1 MLDMLCTGV
10 GFGVALFAMGLTNW
24 GGLPWT
30 QLLGVELP
38 DMLLVKTAPQAL
50 STFAVIAVLTWK
62 WSRRHPGKQSLI
74 GSHLVAVLVTVAVL
88 ATLLALAAVPAARRM
103 DEAAVSIGTAC
114 LVGAAMGAQFSAWG
128 VVVSCGRSALI
139 CAPIS
144 LLTATLLS
152 LAAYA
157 LPNTARVWMLAV
169 TLLVSVLLY
178 VLAVRRACA
187 DTGTTF
193 EPAGL
198 WVLLGDDSPIRAQ
211 AICMVALVFGFSF
224 VRTTVLAEI
233 DDKSNLN
240 NLANILMLGASI
252 AAFVWFRFVSRTKS
266 EPLDDGGILP
276 YQVMFP
282 VIATLAVLMP
292 VLSGPILLVAA
303 AVLHAVFFTILA
315 FLPVVAARTCPAK
328 SAEQTVAVLVF
339 GASVFL
345 SVGVSTFLAWLVYQE
360 GVVNV
365 TTLLVCALAITY
377 AMLLAYFY
385 LQRQTRSRRRHEV
398 LIEEEQLILPTQTAP
413 GESRRENVEK
423 IASEYFLTSREADV
437 LLLLA
442 KGYSQRGIAGKLD
455 VSDNTVRTH
464 MRNLY
469 RKLQIH
475 SRQDAI
481 ELVEGFG
488 KGEGARE

>member
-1 MLDMLCTGV
+1 MLCTGV

-50 STFAVIAVLTWK
+50 NTFAVIAVLTWK
-62 WSRRHPGKQSLI
+62 WSRRYPGKRGLI

-88 ATLLALAAVPAARRM
+88 VALLAWTTASAIQGSDAMAI
-103 DEAAVSIGTAC
+103 SILTAC
-114 LVGAAMGAQFSAWG
+114 LAGAAMGALLSAWG
-128 VVVSCGRSALI
+128 VVISRGQAVLG

-144 LLTATLLS
+144 LLTTTLLS
-152 LAAYA
+152 LVAYA
-157 LPNTARVWMLAV
+157 FPNIARVWMLIV
-169 TLLVSVLLY
+169 TLLVSVPLY
-178 VLAVRRACA
+178 VVAARRACA
-187 DTGTTF
+187 DSGAAIEPTGLR
-193 EPAGL
+193 A
-198 WVLLGDDSPIRAQ
+198 LLDDDSPIRAQ
-211 AICMVALVFGFSF
+211 AVCMVALVFGFSF

-233 DDKSNLN
+233 DDKANLN
-240 NLANILMLGASI
+240 NLANVLMLGASV
-252 AAFVWFRFVSRTKS
+252 AAFVWFRFVSGAKD
-266 EPLDDGGILP
+266 ELLGDGSVLP

-385 LQRQTRSRRRHEV
+385 LQRQTRSRRRHEA
-398 LIEEEQLILPTQTAP
+398 LIEEEQLILPAQAAP

-423 IASEYFLTSREADV
+423 IASEYFLTAREVDV

-488 KGEGARE
+488 KGEDARALS

>member
-1 MLDMLCTGV
+1 MLRTGV
-10 GFGVALFAMGLTNW
+10 GFGIALFAMGLTNW

-30 QLLGVELP
+30 QLLGMELP

-50 STFAVIAVLTWK
+50 STFVCIAALTWK
-62 WSRRHPGKQSLI
+62 WSCRYPGKRC
-74 GSHLVAVLVTVAVL
+74 LVALYLAAVFSIAAALVM
-88 ATLLALAAVPAARRM
+88 LLALTAAPAVGHVGEIAIS
-103 DEAAVSIGTAC
+103 VGSAC
-114 LVGAAMGAQFSAWG
+114 LVGAAMGALFSTWG
-128 VVVSCGRSALI
+128 VVISCSQAVLA

-144 LLTATLLS
+144 LLVATILS
-152 LAAYA
+152 LVAYA
-157 LPNTARVWMLAV
+157 LPDVARVWMLIAM
-169 TLLVSVLLY
+169 LFVSVPLY
-178 VLAVRRACA
+178 VLEAKEVCA
-187 DTGTTF
+187 DSGTDFGPTGLR
-193 EPAGL
+193 A
-198 WVLLGDDSPIRAQ
+198 LLGDDSPIRAQ
-211 AICMVALVFGFSF
+211 AICMAALVFGFSF

-233 DDKSNLN
+233 DDRSNLN
-240 NLANILMLGASI
+240 NLANACMLGASL
-252 AAFVWFRFVSRTKS
+252 AAFVWFRFVPDAKGD
-266 EPLDDGGILP
+266 PLGDDGMLP

-282 VIATLAVLMP
+282 VIATMAVLMP

-315 FLPVVAARTCPAK
+315 FLPVVAARTCPVKNAG
-328 SAEQTVAVLVF
+328 QTVAVLVF

-345 SVGVSTFLAWLVYQE
+345 SVGVSTFLAWLVYQG

-385 LQRQTRSRRRHEV
+385 LQRQTRLRRRHEV
-398 LIEEEQLILPTQTAP
+398 LIEEERLILPTQAAP

-423 IASEYFLTSREADV
+423 IAGEYFLTAREADV

-488 KGEGARE
+488 RGGGVRE

>member
-1 MLDMLCTGV
+1 MLRMGV

-38 DMLLVKTAPQAL
+38 DMLLVKTTPQAL
-50 STFAVIAVLTWK
+50 STFAVIAALTLR
-62 WSRRHPGKQSLI
+62 WSQGDSGKRRLI
-74 GSHLVAVLVTVAVL
+74 ASHLVAVLVTVAVL
-88 ATLLALAAVPAARRM
+88 ASLLAWTAASVARGPDAM
-103 DEAAVSIGTAC
+103 AISILTAC
-114 LVGAAMGAQFSAWG
+114 LVGAAMGALFSTWG
-128 VVVSCGRSALI
+128 VAASCDRSSLA

-152 LAAYA
+152 LVAYA
-157 LPNTARVWMLAV
+157 LPNEARVWMLVV
-169 TLLVSVLLY
+169 TLLVSIPLY
-178 VLAVRRACA
+178 VLAARRTCA
-187 DTGTTF
+187 DSGAAF
-193 EPAGL
+193 EPTGL
-198 WVLLGDDSPIRAQ
+198 RALLGDDSPIRAQ

-233 DDKSNLN
+233 DDKANLN
-240 NLANILMLGASI
+240 NLANVCMLGASL
-252 AAFVWFRFVSRTKS
+252 AAFAWFRFVSCTKD
-266 EPLDDGGILP
+266 EPHGDDGILP

-282 VIATLAVLMP
+282 IIATLAVLMP

-328 SAEQTVAVLVF
+328 SDEQTVAVLVF

-360 GVVNV
+360 GVVNA

-398 LIEEEQLILPTQTAP
+398 LIEEEQLILPTQAAP

-423 IASEYFLTSREADV
+423 IASEYFLTAREADV

-488 KGEGARE
+488 KGEGTRALS

>member
-1 MLDMLCTGV
+1 MLRMGV

-38 DMLLVKTAPQAL
+38 DMLLVKTTPQAL
-50 STFAVIAVLTWK
+50 STFAVIAVLTLR
-62 WSRRHPGKQSLI
+62 WSQGHPGKRRLI
-74 GSHLVAVLVTVAVL
+74 VSHLAAVLVAVVALVALLVL
-88 ATLLALAAVPAARRM
+88 TPVPAVQRT
-103 DEAAVSIGTAC
+103 DEIAISIGTAC
-114 LVGAAMGAQFSAWG
+114 LMGAAMGALLSTWG
-128 VVVSCGRSALI
+128 VVISRSQAVLA

-144 LLTATLLS
+144 LLTTTLLS
-152 LAAYA
+152 LIAYA
-157 LPNTARVWMLAV
+157 LPNTARVWMLV
-169 TLLVSVLLY
+169 VVLLASVPLY
-178 VLAVRRACA
+178 ILEVKGACA
-187 DTGTTF
+187 DSKPDLG
-193 EPAGL
+193 PVSLRA
-198 WVLLGDDSPIRAQ
+198 LLGDDSPIRAQ

-233 DDKSNLN
+233 DDKANLN

-252 AAFVWFRFVSRTKS
+252 AAFVWFRFVSGAKEES
-266 EPLDDGGILP
+266 LDDDGMLP

-282 VIATLAVLMP
+282 IIATLAVLMP

-315 FLPVVAARTCPAK
+315 FLPVVAARTCPARG
-328 SAEQTVAVLVF
+328 AEQTVAALVF

-398 LIEEEQLILPTQTAP
+398 LIEEEQLILPTQAAP
-413 GESRRENVEK
+413 GESRRENVEG
-423 IASEYFLTSREADV
+423 IASEYFLTAREADV

-475 SRQDAI
+475 SRQEAI
-481 ELVEGFG
+481 ELVEGLG
-488 KGEGARE
+488 RGEGVRGLS

>member
-1 MLDMLCTGV
+1 MLCTGV

-50 STFAVIAVLTWK
+50 STFAVIVALTLRWSRSYPGKRRLIVSYLMAVLV
-62 WSRRHPGKQSLI
+62 S
-74 GSHLVAVLVTVAVL
+74 VAVLVT
-88 ATLLALAAVPAARRM
+88 LLALASVSTVQRM
-103 DEAAVSIGTAC
+103 DEVAISIGTAC
-114 LVGAAMGAQFSAWG
+114 LMGATMGALFSAWG
-128 VVVSCGRSALI
+128 VVISRSQAVLACVS
-139 CAPIS
+139 IS
-144 LLTATLLS
+144 LLITTLLS
-152 LAAYA
+152 LIAYA
-157 LPNTARVWMLAV
+157 LPNAARVWMLVVA
-169 TLLVSVLLY
+169 LLASVSLY
-178 VLAVRRACA
+178 IPEAKGACA
-187 DTGTTF
+187 DSKPDLG
-193 EPAGL
+193 PVSLHA
-198 WVLLGDDSPIRAQ
+198 LLGDGSPIRAQ

-240 NLANILMLGASI
+240 NLANILMLVVSI
-252 AAFVWFRFVSRTKS
+252 AAFVWFRFVSGTKS
-266 EPLDDGGILP
+266 EPLGDGDILP

-282 VIATLAVLMP
+282 AIATLAVLMP

-315 FLPVVAARTCPAK
+315 FLPVVAVRTCPAK

-385 LQRQTRSRRRHEV
+385 LQRQTRFRRRHEV
-398 LIEEEQLILPTQTAP
+398 LIEEEQLILPTQAAP

-423 IASEYFLTSREADV
+423 IASEYFLTAREADV

-488 KGEGARE
+488 KGEDARALS

>member
-1 MLDMLCTGV
+1 
-10 GFGVALFAMGLTNW
+10 
-24 GGLPWT
+24 
-30 QLLGVELP
+30 
-38 DMLLVKTAPQAL
+38 
-50 STFAVIAVLTWK
+50 
-62 WSRRHPGKQSLI
+62 
-74 GSHLVAVLVTVAVL
+74 
-88 ATLLALAAVPAARRM
+88 
-103 DEAAVSIGTAC
+103 
-114 LVGAAMGAQFSAWG
+114 
-128 VVVSCGRSALI
+128 
-139 CAPIS
+139 
-144 LLTATLLS
+144 
-152 LAAYA
+152 
-157 LPNTARVWMLAV
+157 
-169 TLLVSVLLY
+169 
-178 VLAVRRACA
+178 
-187 DTGTTF
+187 
-193 EPAGL
+193 
-198 WVLLGDDSPIRAQ
+198 
-211 AICMVALVFGFSF
+211 MVALVFGFSF

-240 NLANILMLGASI
+240 NLANILMLAASI
-252 AAFVWFRFVSRTKS
+252 AVFVWFRFVSRTKS
-266 EPLDDGGILP
+266 EPLGDGGILP

-345 SVGVSTFLAWLVYQE
+345 SVGVSTFLAWFVYQE

-385 LQRQTRSRRRHEV
+385 LQRQARSRRRHEV
-398 LIEEEQLILPTQTAP
+398 LIEEEQLILPTQAAP
-413 GESRRENVEK
+413 SESRHVEG
-423 IASEYFLTSREADV
+423 IASEYFLTAREADV

-464 MRNLY
+464 MRNLS

-488 KGEGARE
+488 RGEGVRGLP

>member
-1 MLDMLCTGV
+1 MLCTGV

-88 ATLLALAAVPAARRM
+88 VALLAWMTASAAQGSDAMAI
-103 DEAAVSIGTAC
+103 SILTAC
-114 LVGAAMGAQFSAWG
+114 LAGAAMGALFSTWG
-128 VVVSCGRSALI
+128 VAASCNRSSLV

-152 LAAYA
+152 LVAYA
-157 LPNTARVWMLAV
+157 LPNTARVWMLIA
-169 TLLVSVLLY
+169 TLLVSVPFY
-178 VLAVRRACA
+178 VLAARRACA
-187 DTGTTF
+187 DSGAAF

-198 WVLLGDDSPIRAQ
+198 RTLLGDDSPIRAQ

-233 DDKSNLN
+233 DDKANLN
-240 NLANILMLGASI
+240 NLANVCMLGASL
-252 AAFVWFRFVSRTKS
+252 AAFVWFRFVLGAKEES
-266 EPLDDGGILP
+266 LDDDGMLP
-276 YQVMFP
+276 YQVMIP

-303 AVLHAVFFTILA
+303 AALHAVFFTILA

-423 IASEYFLTSREADV
+423 IAGEYFLTAREADV

-488 KGEGARE
+488 RGEGARE